1 MVLVGGVGGG
11 APEAPWG
18 GVQRRRRRLSRGA
31 AVSLE
36 FKSALLHLTSKSP
49 LELADSGGPGDRPGG
64 PGRPQAAA
72 RAPLASCLRFCIKC
86 FCIESNS
93 TLERLI
99 HDTSKIA
106 TPRLLIRV
114 RCRPRCPVPQC
125 RQSPAPVRERG
136 GRRRRRCHA
145 HRRCCT
151 RHRWCAR
158 AAELAAASRHD
169 RPSSTRRD
177 AARRDC
183 AALVGMPDH
192 AHDTR
197 AE

>member
-1 MVLVGGVGGG
+1 MPVPAPQAPRSG
-11 APEAPWG
+11 A
-18 GVQRRRRRLSRGA
+18 QRRHRRLSRGA

-106 TPRLLIRV
+106 TPKTANPSPVPPPVPGATVPSVTRA
-114 RCRPRCPVPQC
+114 RPRARWPSPPPLPRPPPMLHSSPLVRPSC
-125 RQSPAPVRERG
+125 RACRRVATRSSVLDAPRRG
-136 GRRRRRCHA
+136 A
-145 HRRCCT
+145 
-151 RHRWCAR
+151 AR
-158 AAELAAASRHD
+158 LHGSSRH
-169 RPSSTRRD
+169 
-177 AARRDC
+177 
-183 AALVGMPDH
+183 V
-192 AHDTR
+192 
-197 AE
+197 